1 MERRLPQ
8 NEDSVPLILEDSHL
22 TEDALE
28 LYCLNLLD
36 EERDV
41 PIVEEH
47 LLYCEYCQKRLEKA
61 QTFVDAAKQG
71 AKQAEEEKPQGGS
84 KNPLRIWSIVA
95 VAAAAAIGVV
105 IFNPTM
111 VQQTAAPLAFELVSL
126 RNQAVLEVP
135 AGRPLQLKPD
145 ISGLEGTANL
155 RFRIVEASGKQVAEG
170 GLGAAPAMIQTQAL
184 AAGKYWLRI
193 LDGQSG
199 ETLREFSI
207 SVR

>member
-1 MERRLPQ
+1 MERRLPH

-28 LYCLNLLD
+28 LYCLGMLD

-61 QTFVDAAKQG
+61 QTFVDAAKGG
-71 AKQAEEEKPQGGS
+71 AQKAQEEPPKGGS
-84 KNPLRIWSIVA
+84 GNPLRTWSIVA
-95 VAAAAAIGVV
+95 VAGAAAIGIVL
-105 IFNPTM
+105 FNPTA
-111 VQQTAAPLAFELVSL
+111 VEQTAAPMAFDLVSF
-126 RNQAVLEVP
+126 RNQSSLEVP
-135 AGRPLQLKPD
+135 AGRPLQFKPD
-145 ISGLEGTANL
+145 VEGLEAGTAL
-155 RFRIVEASGKQVAEG
+155 RYKIVSGEG
-170 GLGAAPAMIQTQAL
+170 KMIMEGPLGAAPAIIQCQAL
-184 AAGKYWLRI
+184 EAGKYWLRV
-193 LDGQSG
+193 LDAQGQ